1 MSFFVRFYIIFAT
14 GMQFN
19 RFIAARIM
27 SGGKSERFSRP
38 IVRIAVGGIALGM
51 MIMILSICI
60 MNGFQGEIREK
71 AVGFGAHIQVVSF
84 STNNSL
90 EAYPITARKTLAD
103 SLKKFPGVK
112 HVQMF
117 GVKAGIIKSGDELQG
132 VVLKGVGNDFDWS
145 FFKNALK
152 AGKLFSVSDTG
163 TGNEV
168 LVSKP
173 IADKLHLEVGKK
185 FRMYFMQENSQRVRV
200 FKVCGIYETG
210 LETFDELYVLGD
222 MRHVQQ
228 LNLWEENACAGFEV
242 QVNDYH
248 DMNTLTEQIRLNLP
262 TELNALNV
270 RETNPQIFSW
280 LEVIDMN
287 VVIIISLLLFVGI
300 INMISALIILI
311 LERTNMI
318 GILKTLGSSNAS
330 LANIFLRNGVSLI
343 GKGLLLGNVLGFG
356 IAILQLQTGWLKLD
370 QASYYVSTVPIRF
383 DWFELIGVNV
393 LCLVI
398 CTVAL
403 ILPAFIVSRI
413 SPVKAIRFS

>member
-1 MSFFVRFYIIFAT
+1 
-14 GMQFN
+14 
-19 RFIAARIM
+19 M

-38 IVRIAVGGIALGM
+38 IVRIATGGIALGM
-51 MIMILSICI
+51 AIMILSICI

-90 EAYPITARKTLAD
+90 EAYPITSRATLAD
-103 SLKKFPGVK
+103 SLKRYPGVK
-112 HVQMF
+112 HVQTF

-132 VVLKGVGNDFDWS
+132 VVLKGVGKDFDWS
-145 FFKNALK
+145 FFKSCLK
-152 AGKLFSVSDTG
+152 DGKIFSVSDTG

-173 IADKLHLEVGKK
+173 IANKLNLAVGKK

-200 FKVCGIYETG
+200 FKVAGIYETG
-210 LETFDELYVLGD
+210 LESFDELYVLGD

-228 LNLWEENACAGFEV
+228 LNLWEENESAGFEI
-242 QVNDYH
+242 QVNDYRE
-248 DMNTLTEQIRLNLP
+248 MERLTDEIRLDIP
-262 TELNALNV
+262 AELNALSV

-280 LEVIDMN
+280 LDVIDLN
-287 VVIIISLLLFVGI
+287 VIIIISLLLFVGI

-330 LANIFLRNGVSLI
+330 LANIFLQNAVTLI
-343 GKGLLLGNVLGFG
+343 GKGLLIGNIIGFG
-356 IAILQLQTGWLKLD
+356 VAILQLQTGWLKLD
-370 QASYYVSTVPIRF
+370 QASYYVSTVPVRF
-383 DWFELIGVNV
+383 DWFELVGVNV

>member
-1 MSFFVRFYIIFAT
+1 
-14 GMQFN
+14 MQFN

-51 MIMILSICI
+51 TIMILSICI

-90 EAYPITARKTLAD
+90 EAYPITVRKSLAD

-132 VVLKGVGNDFDWS
+132 VVLKGVGKDFDWS

-228 LNLWEENACAGFEV
+228 LNLWEENAAAGFEV
-242 QVNDYH
+242 QVNDYRE
-248 DMNTLTEQIRLNLP
+248 MNELTEQIRLSLP

-287 VVIIISLLLFVGI
+287 VIIIISLLLFVGI

-318 GILKTLGSSNAS
+318 GILKTLGSSNTA
-330 LANIFLRNGVSLI
+330 LANIFLRNAVSLI
-343 GKGLLLGNVLGFG
+343 GKGLLLGNILGFG